1 MKTASRL
8 IFIVSAFFILSFI
21 FGCAGL
27 EFAPKKAVWY
37 YPKELPSAD
46 RALKEA
52 KAEGKSEQCPVEF
65 KEVKEKVELA
75 YDTYIACK
83 TKEAIEIAKD
93 AEKKAK
99 ALCPKK
105 PKVLDKMTLRI
116 NFDFDKYNIRESDKV
131 ELQKAI
137 DFIKKYPGAK
147 VMLEGHTDSIGSEKY
162 NLTLSKKRAKSTKDY
177 LVAVGGLNEKLIQ
190 TKGYGEKKPIASNK
204 TKDGRAQNRRVE
216 ILILSN

>member
-1 MKTASRL
+1 MRAFKRTV
-8 IFIVSAFFILSFI
+8 FIMISLFFLSYVI
-21 FGCAGL
+21 GCAGL
-27 EFAPKKAVWY
+27 EFAPKKTVWFF
-37 YPKELPSAD
+37 PKELPSAD
-46 RALKEA
+46 KALKEA
-52 KAEGKSEQCPVEF
+52 EKEGKNNQCPVEF
-65 KEVKEKVELA
+65 KEAKERLDLA

-116 NFDFDKYNIRESDKV
+116 NFDFDKYNIRESDKE

-137 DFIKKYPGAK
+137 NFIKKYPGSK
-147 VMLEGHTDSIGSEKY
+147 VLLEGHTDSIGSESY
-162 NLTLSKKRAKSTKDY
+162 NMKLSNKRAKSTKDY
-177 LVAVGGLNEKLIQ
+177 LVRVGGLDGKMIQ
-190 TKGYGEKKPIASNK
+190 TKGYGETKPVASNK
-204 TKDGRAQNRRVE
+204 TKEGRAQNRRVE

>member
-1 MKTASRL
+1 MKNFSKIVFIIVGLLFL
-8 IFIVSAFFILSFI
+8 IFV

-27 EFAPKKAVWY
+27 EFAPKKTVWF

-46 RALKEA
+46 KALKEA
-52 KAEGKSEQCPVEF
+52 EKEGKNNLCPVEF
-65 KEVKEKVELA
+65 KEVKDRLELA

-116 NFDFDKYNIRESDKV
+116 NFDFDKYNIRDSDKV

-137 DFIKKYPGAK
+137 DFIKKYPGAR
-147 VMLEGHTDSIGSEKY
+147 VVLEGHTDSIGSNSY
-162 NLTLSKKRAKSTKDY
+162 NMRLSNKRAKSTKDY
-177 LVAVGGLNEKLIQ
+177 LVTVGGLDEKMIQ
-190 TKGYGEKKPIASNK
+190 TKGYGEDKPIATNK
-204 TKDGRAQNRRVE
+204 TKEGRAQNRRVE